1 MNYIKVFLILN
12 CITRLI
18 VCDAYRILGVF
29 PFAGKSHNI
38 IFESLMKS
46 LAKHGH
52 QVDVVTH
59 FPLTEPTKNYNDI
72 INLNGTME
80 NLVNNYTV
88 EFINQI
94 SGEIVDLI
102 ALSYGNRIC
111 DFMGLPEMQKLIKGP
126 RKNSSYDVVITEL
139 FGANCYIG
147 LGRAFKVPVVALSS
161 AIEYPWVAHLIGN
174 DDNLAYVPNAYHIGV
189 GRMNWWERLNNV
201 YSHYKA
207 LHRFHSLTEES
218 QTESMRKY
226 ISPQMPS
233 IREVEREISLVLVN
247 SHPIL
252 FGVKPLIPG
261 LVQIAG
267 LHVEESDEVL
277 PQKNESTEG
286 VVYFTLG
293 SMVLIETL
301 PTNTLKQIYKSFEKL
316 APMRVLVKIVNRSN
330 LPPGLP
336 KNVKVLPWIP
346 QQPVLA
352 HKSMRIFITHG
363 GLGGLIEALYYGV
376 PMIGIPL
383 FSDQFRNVEA
393 FVAKRMM
400 IPIKL
405 NEINERNLDNAF
417 NCLINDITYKNQ
429 AIYYSKLFKDR
440 PVSSMNNAIFWIEY
454 VIRNGN
460 VLRSSALDFYW
471 WQLALLDIYG
481 PMFVLS
487 CIAIFGNFLII
498 YNLFFKNSNLGA
510 ENGQYDEKSYSI
522 IKTKIY

>member
-1 MNYIKVFLILN
+1 
-12 CITRLI
+12 
-18 VCDAYRILGVF
+18 
-29 PFAGKSHNI
+29 
-38 IFESLMKS
+38 
-46 LAKHGH
+46 
-52 QVDVVTH
+52 
-59 FPLTEPTKNYNDI
+59 
-72 INLNGTME
+72 
-80 NLVNNYTV
+80 
-88 EFINQI
+88 
-94 SGEIVDLI
+94 
-102 ALSYGNRIC
+102 
-111 DFMGLPEMQKLIKGP
+111 
-126 RKNSSYDVVITEL
+126 
-139 FGANCYIG
+139 
-147 LGRAFKVPVVALSS
+147 
-161 AIEYPWVAHLIGN
+161 
-174 DDNLAYVPNAYHIGV
+174 
-189 GRMNWWERLNNV
+189 
-201 YSHYKA
+201 
-207 LHRFHSLTEES
+207 
-218 QTESMRKY
+218 
-226 ISPQMPS
+226 
-233 IREVEREISLVLVN
+233 
-247 SHPIL
+247 
-252 FGVKPLIPG
+252 
-261 LVQIAG
+261 
-267 LHVEESDEVL
+267 
-277 PQKNESTEG
+277 
-286 VVYFTLG
+286 
-293 SMVLIETL
+293 MVLIETL